1 MKFKIFKYRA
11 KNNHF
16 QLHAYSLCAWMLEVD
31 WNALLEDY
39 PTYRDEKDDF
49 FVKIECHNHA
59 EFSEFVIYTRIAK
72 LPNDSLYSKEGFGL
86 VWIPQEIMPARDCT
100 TNKRSEI
107 DVTIVKPNEIPTAE
121 LVNLNLKEDDV
132 ERWSSQDFEK
142 AEKHLRSELKLFCS
156 QQKFFFN
163 RNNSDE
169 DAVVGSVIKVVPS
182 SGTDEQPYWITEN
195 TKILISGKPTDPQQV
210 IDFSKIGGQQKVI
223 DELRRI
229 IQLPMNYPEY
239 FTKFGI
245 RPPKGVLLYGPP
257 GNGKTMI
264 ARAVAQSFGAAFIE
278 IDLSDALQKYKGV
291 GEYNLGKK
299 FEEAERKK
307 NAVIFID
314 EIDAIASIREVDSA
328 NHEVSLVGKLLS
340 LMDGIKSSHR
350 VFVIGATNR
359 LYAIDPALRRPGR
372 FDKDIEVPQPDFEG
386 RLDILSKYI
395 HIDDHSLFDETVDG
409 HFLYDLANRIDGY
422 SGADISALYTETV
435 MAAIRRHLTVD
446 QYGKAHMSMGASDVR
461 ISSKDFD
468 QALSEIKTTQ
478 QRSEE
483 SKKDKNVD

>member
-1 MKFKIFKYRA
+1 MCI
-11 KNNHF
+11 
-16 QLHAYSLCAWMLEVD
+16 
-31 WNALLEDY
+31 
-39 PTYRDEKDDF
+39 RD
-49 FVKIECHNHA
+49 
-59 EFSEFVIYTRIAK
+59 S
-72 LPNDSLYSKEGFGL
+72 
-86 VWIPQEIMPARDCT
+86 
-100 TNKRSEI
+100 
-107 DVTIVKPNEIPTAE
+107 
-121 LVNLNLKEDDV
+121 
-132 ERWSSQDFEK
+132 
-142 AEKHLRSELKLFCS
+142 
-156 QQKFFFN
+156 
-163 RNNSDE
+163 
-169 DAVVGSVIKVVPS
+169 
-182 SGTDEQPYWITEN
+182 
-195 TKILISGKPTDPQQV
+195 
-210 IDFSKIGGQQKVI
+210 
-223 DELRRI
+223 
-229 IQLPMNYPEY
+229 
-239 FTKFGI
+239 
-245 RPPKGVLLYGPP
+245 
-257 GNGKTMI
+257 GKTMI

-468 QALSEIKTTQ
+468 LALSEIKTTQ

-483 SKKDKNVD
+483 SKKDKNAD